1 MSTPPHAAR
10 DRATPLR
17 SLLARMGLRTR
28 LWLLLGLTF
37 LLLHSLTAL
46 LAHRLDDEQAA
57 RMVLADHASSLTLC
71 LLMLD
76 PLHEGGAPLPEL
88 ILRLRRLDAVNAR
101 ILRPSSQPVQFRDAA
116 SLFLRQR
123 ISDSL
128 KGFVSPLPP
137 EDAPGSLS
145 PEPSASE
152 LLPWS
157 KDMVSRRP
165 DESQPSRV
173 DTAAPPH
180 FPPSESFWADEG
192 TQLTDLKE
200 VAPNTAVPPWVFVTR
215 VTRQGPTGLAR
226 LLMLPGTN
234 QVDVYISRLFVRL
247 DNETWLDIHRISRLA
262 PSWPLMLVLLGL
274 EALVM
279 LILTVL
285 VVHRLIAPLRQLV
298 QASDTLGKDRRT
310 PPLPENGP
318 PEVAEAARAFNR
330 MSRRIQAALE
340 QHQRMLAA
348 VAHDLRTPLT
358 RLRLRVEQAPDDA
371 LRRKL
376 QADVNTLSA
385 IMRSSEELGQA
396 QIPQESLRRTDLAA
410 FLESLV
416 DDRLAS
422 LLSGEEHDAACPPAA
437 CAGADERLR
446 FLDDTGGAGCILPI
460 RGHALRRC
468 LDNLVDNALRYA
480 AHIVVRLHRCPAS
493 GAWLVDVED
502 DGPGI
507 PPENRE
513 QVFEPFFRLDPARGR
528 HEGGSGLGLSIAR
541 SMARQ
546 NNADLHLLERP
557 GGGLIARL
565 TFGTGN

>member
-1 MSTPPHAAR
+1 
-10 DRATPLR
+10 
-17 SLLARMGLRTR
+17 
-28 LWLLLGLTF
+28 
-37 LLLHSLTAL
+37 
-46 LAHRLDDEQAA
+46 
-57 RMVLADHASSLTLC
+57 
-71 LLMLD
+71 
-76 PLHEGGAPLPEL
+76 
-88 ILRLRRLDAVNAR
+88 
-101 ILRPSSQPVQFRDAA
+101 
-116 SLFLRQR
+116 
-123 ISDSL
+123 
-128 KGFVSPLPP
+128 
-137 EDAPGSLS
+137 
-145 PEPSASE
+145 
-152 LLPWS
+152 
-157 KDMVSRRP
+157 MVSRRP
-165 DESQPSRV
+165 DESLPSRT
-173 DTAAPPH
+173 DSAAPPH

-192 TQLTDLKE
+192 AQLTDLKE
-200 VAPNTAVPPWVFVTR
+200 VAPYTAVPPWVFVTR

-262 PSWPLMLVLLGL
+262 PSWPLMLVLLSL

-279 LILTVL
+279 LILTIL

-310 PPLPENGP
+310 PPLPESGP

-358 RLRLRVEQAPDDA
+358 RLRLRVEQTPDDA

-422 LLSGEEHDAACPPAA
+422 LLSGEENAPA
-437 CAGADERLR
+437 GGTGVDERLR
-446 FLDDTGGAGCILPI
+446 FLDDTGGTSCILPI

-480 AHIVVRLHRCPAS
+480 AHIVVRLHRCPTS

>member
-1 MSTPPHAAR
+1 
-10 DRATPLR
+10 
-17 SLLARMGLRTR
+17 
-28 LWLLLGLTF
+28 
-37 LLLHSLTAL
+37 
-46 LAHRLDDEQAA
+46 
-57 RMVLADHASSLTLC
+57 
-71 LLMLD
+71 
-76 PLHEGGAPLPEL
+76 
-88 ILRLRRLDAVNAR
+88 
-101 ILRPSSQPVQFRDAA
+101 
-116 SLFLRQR
+116 
-123 ISDSL
+123 
-128 KGFVSPLPP
+128 
-137 EDAPGSLS
+137 
-145 PEPSASE
+145 
-152 LLPWS
+152 
-157 KDMVSRRP
+157 
-165 DESQPSRV
+165 
-173 DTAAPPH
+173 
-180 FPPSESFWADEG
+180 
-192 TQLTDLKE
+192 
-200 VAPNTAVPPWVFVTR
+200 
-215 VTRQGPTGLAR
+215 
-226 LLMLPGTN
+226 
-234 QVDVYISRLFVRL
+234 
-247 DNETWLDIHRISRLA
+247 
-262 PSWPLMLVLLGL
+262 
-274 EALVM
+274 
-279 LILTVL
+279 
-285 VVHRLIAPLRQLV
+285 
-298 QASDTLGKDRRT
+298 
-310 PPLPENGP
+310 
-318 PEVAEAARAFNR
+318 
-330 MSRRIQAALE
+330 
-340 QHQRMLAA
+340 
-348 VAHDLRTPLT
+348 
-358 RLRLRVEQAPDDA
+358 
-371 LRRKL
+371 
-376 QADVNTLSA
+376 
-385 IMRSSEELGQA
+385 MRSSEELGQA

>member
-10 DRATPLR
+10 DRAAPLR
-17 SLLARMGLRTR
+17 ALFARMGLRTR

-57 RMVLADHASSLTLC
+57 RMVLTDHASSLTLC

-157 KDMVSRRP
+157 KEMVSRRP

-262 PSWPLMLVLLGL
+262 PSWPLMLVLLSL

-279 LILTVL
+279 LILTIL

-358 RLRLRVEQAPDDA
+358 RLRLRVEQTPDDA

-422 LLSGEEHDAACPPAA
+422 LLSGEENAAA
-437 CAGADERLR
+437 CAPAGAGVDERLR
-446 FLDDTGGAGCILPI
+446 FLDDTKGASCILPI

-480 AHIVVRLHRCPAS
+480 AHIVVRLHRCPTS